1 MLPFWNNPINLFLI
15 IFLTQYEA
23 VPESLKNCLLV
34 MSTSDTFSESMANMP
49 GNLWNVTWNRINKF
63 LPNLKAEVFPPQS
76 SESGASY
83 AALMMGVGKT
93 LFTGSGVA
101 DPAGQKPAYG
111 PSTSVPSPSVD
122 AGVVAQ
128 ESPSTLTSDVV
139 AGVDH
144 IVSQQQQEQQQPI
157 HEDESSLL

>member
-1 MLPFWNNPINLFLI
+1 
-15 IFLTQYEA
+15 
-23 VPESLKNCLLV
+23 
-34 MSTSDTFSESMANMP
+34 MP

-76 SESGASY
+76 SESGSSY

-93 LFTGSGVA
+93 LFSGSGAV
-101 DPAGQKPAYG
+101 DPAGLKPASG
-111 PSTSVPSPSVD
+111 PPTFASSPSVEAGD
-122 AGVVAQ
+122 AAQ
-128 ESPSTLTSDVV
+128 ESPSIHTSDVV

-144 IVSQQQQEQQQPI
+144 IISQQQQEQQQEQQHLI